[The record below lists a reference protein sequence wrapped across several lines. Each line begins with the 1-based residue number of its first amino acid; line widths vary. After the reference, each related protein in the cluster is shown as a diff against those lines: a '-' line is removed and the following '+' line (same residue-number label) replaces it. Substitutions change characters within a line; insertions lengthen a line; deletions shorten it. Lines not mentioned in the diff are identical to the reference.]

1 MPSIVHE
8 GRQTSDF
15 FLQSGILPRNE
26 NNKWNMQLSSES
38 WNFENSFLRTVL
50 SDVIQMDI
58 IR

>member
-1 MPSIVHE
+1 
-8 GRQTSDF
+8 
-15 FLQSGILPRNE
+15 
-26 NNKWNMQLSSES
+26 MQLSSES